1 VAYRSAPTAAQALAQ
16 SGGLIRSAAY
26 HGVAVVRLG
35 KDGYLTASVLEQKRG
50 GVSGFYASLQQVQLQ
65 PNDMLIVPESGRSQ
79 FVRFIQDFVNTPLGG
94 VNQVLQPYFEFR
106 LLDEASH
113 VP

>member
-1 VAYRSAPTAAQALAQ
+1 
-16 SGGLIRSAAY
+16 
-26 HGVAVVRLG
+26 VAVVRLG